1 MALKDRSSRGTFHLQ
16 LSFGMTPVCP
26 SMVHSNVFQ
35 RGLLD
40 DERVLLSILLEA
52 ILGGVFVFDELDIL
66 KEPGK

>member
-1 MALKDRSSRGTFHLQ
+1 
-16 LSFGMTPVCP
+16 MTPVCP